1 MPEPM
6 SPAYIAEDVARLA
19 AFNPAV
25 KSLDESIARA
35 QAAERLGY
43 ESIWTSQLPDAR
55 DASLVL
61 AAYAAATKRV
71 GLGSGVLPIYTR
83 HPTAM
88 AQMAATLDEMSGG
101 RFILG
106 IGISHKVTVESMWG
120 MHLDSPLTAMRE
132 YLDIV
137 RTSLREG
144 SCSYEG
150 KYFTARWAYSA
161 PRRPDLP
168 VMISALNPHMLD
180 LAGEHADGV
189 VLWMCS
195 PGYIREHVVPAV
207 TAGRKKAG
215 KTLEGFEIVAPVPVC
230 LTTDRAA
237 AQAVFRKTVERYANL
252 PYYRKMMDKSG
263 FAAELASGDIGPEM
277 LDEYAGIGDESQ
289 VRDAIRRYREAGATL
304 PAAGPFSGHPGAA
317 GFEKT
322 LEVAAGA

>member
-1 MPEPM
+1 
-6 SPAYIAEDVARLA
+6 VARLA

-35 QAAERLGY
+35 QTAERLGY

-55 DASLVL
+55 DAALVL

-71 GLGSGVLPIYTR
+71 GLGTGVLPIYTR

-132 YLDIV
+132 YLEIV

-144 SCSYEG
+144 SCAYEG

-180 LAGEHADGV
+180 VAGEHADGV

-195 PGYIREHVVPAV
+195 PGYIRDHVVPAV
-207 TAGRKKAG
+207 TAGRRKAG
-215 KTLEGFEIVAPVPVC
+215 KSLEGFEIVAPVPVC
-230 LTTDRAA
+230 LTSDRAA

-263 FAAELASGDIGPEM
+263 FAAELASGDISPEM

-304 PAAGPFSGHPGAA
+304 PAAGPFSGHEGAA

-322 LEVAAGA
+322 LEAAAGA

>member
-1 MPEPM
+1 MP
-6 SPAYIAEDVARLA
+6 RLA

-71 GLGSGVLPIYTR
+71 GLGTGVLPIYTR

-88 AQMAATLDEMSGG
+88 AQMAATLDEISGG

-195 PGYIREHVVPAV
+195 PGYIRDHVVPAV

-263 FAAELASGDIGPEM
+263 FAAELASGDISPEM
-277 LDEYAGIGDESQ
+277 LDEYAGIGDENQ

-304 PAAGPFSGHPGAA
+304 PAAGPFGGHKGGA
-317 GFEKT
+317 GFEAT
-322 LEVAAGA
+322 LEAAAGA